1 MVSDSEFA
9 NANLQ
14 IVRTA
19 DGSDTIAFPEAAQHY
34 HSTFGA
40 ITESK
45 HIFIDA
51 GLQYII
57 EQPDFQNN
65 KESNTLEILEIG
77 FGTGLNAL
85 LTLIQ
90 AEKTGILV
98 HYTAIEPYP
107 IEKPI
112 WSALNYPSCL
122 GSVDHLQAFHRLHEA
137 EWGIQVPVSPH
148 FTLRKIQTSV
158 QKFSPAPLQYQL
170 IYFDAFSP
178 DAQPEL
184 WTEEIFG
191 TLSKGMAIGG
201 CLVTYSVKGLIVRAL
216 RANGFLTQKLSG
228 PPGKRHILRALKAI
242 QDTGDKKF
250 STMM

>member
-1 MVSDSEFA
+1 MVSDSRFA
-9 NANLQ
+9 NSNLQ

-19 DGSDTIAFPEAAQHY
+19 DGSDTIAFPEAGQHY

-51 GLQYII
+51 GFQYFI

-65 KESNTLEILEIG
+65 KENQTLEILEIG

-90 AEKTGILV
+90 AEKTGIRV
-98 HYTAIEPYP
+98 HYTTIEPYP
-107 IEKPI
+107 IEKSI
-112 WSALNYPSCL
+112 WTALNYPSCL
-122 GSVDHLQAFHRLHEA
+122 GSADYLQAFNMLHEA

-148 FTLRKIQTSV
+148 FILRKIQNSV
-158 QKFSPAPLQYQL
+158 ENFVPEPLQYHL

-184 WTEEIFG
+184 WSEEIFAA
-191 TLSKGMAIGG
+191 LAHGMVIGG
-201 CLVTYSVKGLIVRAL
+201 CLVTYSVKGLIVMAL
-216 RANGFLTQKLSG
+216 RANGFQTQKLSG
-228 PPGKRHILRALKAI
+228 PPGKRHILRALRAI
-242 QDTGDKKF
+242 PDIGVKSFQQ
-250 STMM
+250 